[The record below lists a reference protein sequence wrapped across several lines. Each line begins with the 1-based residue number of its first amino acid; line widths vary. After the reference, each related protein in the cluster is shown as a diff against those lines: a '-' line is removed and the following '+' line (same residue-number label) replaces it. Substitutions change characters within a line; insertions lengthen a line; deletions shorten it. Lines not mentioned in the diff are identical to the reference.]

1 MNLIH
6 RYSNTTTGTHSFSH
20 ARFYHLLLRL
30 YLEAPMSR
38 SRILQICITKLHS
51 FVPQSSSS
59 SLSQRFRLEESCGNG
74 LIVQPIHHLLATVAL
89 ILHPLPHPH
98 VVSQKDEP
106 RLQELTL
113 EFNQIV
119 EQLIHTATEEFQL
132 DKSSTFAVNES
143 EGRTNLCKRLLLVS
157 MYVTVIYV
165 RTVGIQRIQ
174 RKSATDDGMR
184 VLMAGQIAMVL
195 NNITVSV
202 LRSE

>member
-1 MNLIH
+1 M
-6 RYSNTTTGTHSFSH
+6 
-20 ARFYHLLLRL
+20 
-30 YLEAPMSR
+30 
-38 SRILQICITKLHS
+38 
-51 FVPQSSSS
+51 
-59 SLSQRFRLEESCGNG
+59 
-74 LIVQPIHHLLATVAL
+74 
-89 ILHPLPHPH
+89 
-98 VVSQKDEP
+98 SQKDEP

-132 DKSSTFAVNES
+132 DKSSTFAINES

-157 MYVTVIYV
+157 MYLTVIYV